1 MSAANP
7 RAKETEYEDTIV
19 EAAIAAGW
27 LVHAER
33 ASRSSKG
40 HRTAIK
46 GIVGYP
52 DLTIVGYGRLIV
64 IELKRKP
71 NTPTPAQVRWIG
83 EMQRAGIDARLT
95 YVPEELTALLRELA
109 ARGKA
114 REVCA
119 ICTGPHHSRLHLDDV
134 EAR

>member
-71 NTPTPAQVRWIG
+71 NTPSADQLAWLDAF
-83 EMQRAGIDARLT
+83 RAAGVDARLT